1 MGRGLMDVMLHVCD
15 GGNGDKSDNIRVAF
29 GLLLV
34 HVQVRCWRR
43 SRGRRWLCSGVVVWR
58 VVVVVRLSH
67 SSFFESKTT
76 HFSWHEKHKSGARPP
91 KAAKRERER
100 ESALSSF
107 TGLGEMGS
115 VSDMSVCKPLVLSE
129 GSTVDGFCTPIL
141 RFVIRGSLLGALG
154 RVAYVSSSLHMAS
167 GIWLR
172 G

>member
-1 MGRGLMDVMLHVCD
+1 MCVM

-34 HVQVRCWRR
+34 HVRCWRW
-43 SRGRRWLCSGVVVWR
+43 SRGRIWLCSGVVVWR

-67 SSFFESKTT
+67 SSFLSQKPHISAGTKNTNQEPA
-76 HFSWHEKHKSGARPP
+76 HQ
-91 KAAKRERER
+91 KRRRER

-107 TGLGEMGS
+107 TGPGEMGS
-115 VSDMSVCKPLVLSE
+115 MSDMAVCKPLVLSE

-141 RFVIRGSLLGALG
+141 RFVIKSSLLGALG
-154 RVAYVSSSLHMAS
+154 RVAYVSSSLHMAP